1 MKKQKKDFSKKAKL
15 LIESLFFAVS
25 TLTSYNSHAD
35 VLYQNSVTWGDGCPN
50 GSTTTTL
57 TPDNK
62 ASSLLFDGNMVLE
75 KGPSNFGNSI
85 VSKNCFIETPL
96 HANYDEQFIIM
107 TQDWRGYVALP
118 SQSSADIKT
127 KIKLSH
133 IENNIAITDYTHSK
147 TESFTGP
154 LNSDF
159 IISESNPQSNT
170 ITQCG
175 QSFKLSLQITSQ
187 LNNSNTS
194 KNAQLGI
201 DSLDLAQQADSIVLK
216 VPCINPWKA
225 EVVDSAQPESI
236 TVRVTTEPPNVN
248 KIGALYVAAFF
259 GNKWYFW
266 SPNQSERWI
275 ESTRIT
281 TDFFPEIIVGSA
293 PAQFDYQITDLFKE
307 AHGAIIYVGVGY
319 GTDASS
325 RTKEMLNTLRY
336 KSVYAVP

>member
-1 MKKQKKDFSKKAKL
+1 MKKQREYYFKKAKM
-15 LIESLFFAVS
+15 LIALGFISVNF
-25 TLTSYNSHAD
+25 LTSSSSNAG
-35 VLYQNSVTWGDGCPN
+35 VIYQNSTTWGDGCPN

-57 TPDNK
+57 APDNK

-75 KGPSNFGNSI
+75 KASYNFGNTT
-85 VSKNCFIETPL
+85 VSKNCFIETTL

-118 SQSSADIKT
+118 SQSSATITT
-127 KIKLSH
+127 KIRLSH
-133 IENNIAITDYTHSK
+133 LENNISINDYINSK

-159 IISESNPQSNT
+159 TFSEGNPQSNT

-187 LNNSNTS
+187 LDNANTT
-194 KNAQLGI
+194 KNAQVGI
-201 DSLDLAQQADSIVLK
+201 DSLDLAQHAESTVLK
-216 VPCINPWKA
+216 VPCVNPWKA
-225 EVVDSAQPESI
+225 EVVDSSQPEAV
-236 TVRVTTEPPNVN
+236 TVRVTSEIPNVN

-259 GNKWYFW
+259 NNKWYFW
-266 SPNQSERWI
+266 SPHQSERWV

-281 TDFFPEIIVGSA
+281 TDFFPEIVVGNA
-293 PAQFDYQITDLFKE
+293 PTQFDYRITDLFKE

-319 GTDASS
+319 GNDATS

-336 KSVYAVP
+336 KPIYTVP